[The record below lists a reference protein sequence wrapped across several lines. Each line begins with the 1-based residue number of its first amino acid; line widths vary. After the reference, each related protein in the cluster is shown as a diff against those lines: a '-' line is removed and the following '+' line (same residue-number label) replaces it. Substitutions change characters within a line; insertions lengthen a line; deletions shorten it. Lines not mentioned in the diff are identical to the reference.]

1 VRRYLDFLPEE
12 FNPLGVELIIGA
24 LLVKMRTNFFDF
36 DGANFGVAMEP
47 HLIVELVMQ
56 YLDRQPSADKLR
68 IRLYMALRQAILDR
82 ALAQGV
88 KLPPTRVLAAEL
100 RLGRNTVV
108 RAYEQLLV
116 EGYLHGRI
124 GDGTYVSGV
133 VDAASKPAAPRRLIG
148 TRREGLSRRGRS
160 IVNSAASSVIQ
171 NGAFMPGVPDLELFP
186 FGLWRRLLAKY
197 LHEGQSRLLHYTHLG
212 YGPLKVALAGY
223 LRVTR
228 MMVVDPKQIVVV
240 NGSHQA
246 LDLCARM
253 LADPGDCVWV
263 EEPGYWGARNVFGA
277 AGMQIKPVP
286 LDAKG
291 LAPTPDDWV
300 EPPRLVFTSPSS
312 QYPTGIVLSLD
323 RRLELLERAFES
335 GSWIIEDDYDN
346 ELRYDDRPVAS
357 LFGLCRRQR
366 VIYMGTLS
374 KVMFPGIRLAYMVLP
389 EDLVDAFVI
398 GNSELYRGGRMT
410 EQAALAEFIDEGHF
424 TAHIKRMRG
433 IYQERRDI
441 LLGEMQSHLGDAVSV
456 SGGHAG
462 LQLLY
467 RFNSLVDDAQIAA
480 QALAEGVVSRPLSMY
495 YANKRNALPGLNLGF
510 AAVPEKA
517 IGPAAATLARVIV
530 RHL

>member
-1 VRRYLDFLPEE
+1 M
-12 FNPLGVELIIGA
+12 EL
-24 LLVKMRTNFFDF
+24 R
-36 DGANFGVAMEP
+36 
-47 HLIVELVMQ
+47 LIVEVVTQ
-56 YLDRQPSADKLR
+56 YLDQQPAADKLR

-82 ALAQGV
+82 TLQQGV
-88 KLPPTRVLAAEL
+88 KLPPTRMLAEEL
-100 RLGRNTVV
+100 DMGRNTVV

-116 EGYLHGRI
+116 EGYLEGRV
-124 GDGTYVSGV
+124 GDGTYVSDV
-133 VDAASKPAAPRRLIG
+133 VDAASKPAAPKRLIG
-148 TRREGLSRRGRS
+148 TRREGLSRRGTS

-171 NGAFMPGVPDLELFP
+171 NGAFMPGVPDVEQFP
-186 FGLWRRLLAKY
+186 FALWRRLLAKY
-197 LHEGQSRLLHYTHLG
+197 LNDSQSRLLHYTHLG

-228 MMVVDPKQIVVV
+228 MMVVDPRQIVII
-240 NGSHQA
+240 NGSHQG

-253 LADPGDCVWV
+253 LADHGDRVWV
-263 EEPGYWGARNVFGA
+263 EEPGYWGARNVLAA
-277 AGMQIKPVP
+277 AGMEIGPIP

-291 LAPTPDDWV
+291 LAPTADDWTA
-300 EPPRLVFTSPSS
+300 PPRLIFTSPSS
-312 QYPTGIVLSLD
+312 QYPTGVVMSLD

-346 ELRYDDRPVAS
+346 ELRYDERPVAS

-374 KVMFPGIRLAYMVLP
+374 KVMFPGIRMAYLVLP

-410 EQAALAEFIDEGHF
+410 EQAALAEFIDDGHF

-433 IYQERRDI
+433 VYQARRDI
-441 LLGEMQSHLGDAVSV
+441 LRNEMESRLGNAVSV

-467 RFNSLVDDAQIAA
+467 QFNTAVDDAQIAA
-480 QALAEGVVSRPLSMY
+480 QSLAEGVVCRPLSMY
-495 YANKRNALPGLNLGF
+495 YADKQNSRPGLNLGF

-517 IGPAAATLARVIV
+517 IAPAVAKLVRVIE

>member
-1 VRRYLDFLPEE
+1 M
-12 FNPLGVELIIGA
+12 EL
-24 LLVKMRTNFFDF
+24 R
-36 DGANFGVAMEP
+36 
-47 HLIVELVMQ
+47 LIVEVVTQ
-56 YLDRQPSADKLR
+56 YLDQQPVADKLR

-82 ALAQGV
+82 TLQQGV
-88 KLPPTRVLAAEL
+88 KLPPTRMLAEEL
-100 RLGRNTVV
+100 DLGRNTVV

-116 EGYLHGRI
+116 EGYLEGRV
-124 GDGTYVSGV
+124 GDGTYVSDV
-133 VDAASKPAAPRRLIG
+133 VDAASKPAAPKRLIG
-148 TRREGLSRRGRS
+148 TRREGLSRRGTA

-171 NGAFMPGVPDLELFP
+171 NGAFMPGVPDVEQFP
-186 FGLWRRLLAKY
+186 FALWRRLLAKY
-197 LHEGQSRLLHYTHLG
+197 LNEGQSRLLHYTHLG

-228 MMVVDPKQIVVV
+228 MMVVDPKQIVVI
-240 NGSHQA
+240 NGSHQG

-253 LADPGDCVWV
+253 LADHGDRVWV
-263 EEPGYWGARNVFGA
+263 EEPGYWGARNVLAA
-277 AGMQIKPVP
+277 AGMEIAPIP

-291 LAPTPDDWV
+291 LAPTPDDWTQ
-300 EPPRLVFTSPSS
+300 PPRLIFTSPSS
-312 QYPTGIVLSLD
+312 QYPTGVVMALD
-323 RRLELLERAFES
+323 RRLELLERAFET

-346 ELRYDDRPVAS
+346 ELRYDERPVAS

-374 KVMFPGIRLAYMVLP
+374 KVMFPGIRMAYMVLP

-410 EQAALAEFIDEGHF
+410 EQAALAEFIDDGHF

-433 IYQERRDI
+433 IYQTRRDI
-441 LLGEMQSHLGDAVSV
+441 LRNEMESRLGNAVSV

-467 RFNSLVDDAQIAA
+467 QFNTPVDDAQIAA
-480 QALAEGVVSRPLSMY
+480 QSLAEGVVCRPLSMY
-495 YANKRNALPGLNLGF
+495 YADKHNSRPGLNLGF

-517 IGPAAATLARVIV
+517 IAPAVATLVRVIE

>member
-1 VRRYLDFLPEE
+1 
-12 FNPLGVELIIGA
+12 
-24 LLVKMRTNFFDF
+24 
-36 DGANFGVAMEP
+36 MEP
-47 HLIVELVMQ
+47 HLIVELLMQ
-56 YLDRQPSADKLR
+56 YLDRQPDTDKLR

-88 KLPPTRVLAAEL
+88 KLPPTRALATDL

-116 EGYLHGRI
+116 EGYLEGRV
-124 GDGTYVSGV
+124 GDGTYVSDV

-171 NGAFMPGVPDLELFP
+171 NGAFMPGVPDVEQFP
-186 FGLWRRLLAKY
+186 FSLWRRLLGKY
-197 LHEGQSRLLHYTHLG
+197 LHAGQSRLLHYTHLG

-228 MMVVDPKQIVVV
+228 MMVVDPKQIVVI
-240 NGSHQA
+240 NGSHQG

-253 LADPGDCVWV
+253 LADHGDPVWI
-263 EEPGYWGARNVFGA
+263 EEPGYWGARNVLSA
-277 AGMQIKPVP
+277 AGMEINPIP
-286 LDAKG
+286 LDARG
-291 LAPTPDDWV
+291 LAPTAEDWAQ
-300 EPPRLVFTSPSS
+300 PPRLIFTSPSS
-312 QYPTGIVLSLD
+312 QYPTGVVMSLD
-323 RRLELLERAFES
+323 RRLELLEGAFQS

-346 ELRYDDRPVAS
+346 ELRYDERPVAS

-366 VIYMGTLS
+366 VIYLGTLS
-374 KVMFPGIRLAYMVLP
+374 KVMFPGIRMAYMVLP

-410 EQAALAEFIDEGHF
+410 EQAALAEFIDDGHF
-424 TAHIKRMRG
+424 TAHIKRMRV

-441 LLGEMQSHLGDAVSV
+441 LRHEMESRLGNAVSV

-467 RFNSLVDDAQIAA
+467 RFNTPADDAQIAA
-480 QALAEGVVSRPLSMY
+480 QALAEGVICRPLSMY
-495 YANKRNALPGLNLGF
+495 YANKRNCGQGLNLGF
-510 AAVPEKA
+510 AAVPEKIIA
-517 IGPAAATLARVIV
+517 PAVAKLVRVIE

>member
-1 VRRYLDFLPEE
+1 
-12 FNPLGVELIIGA
+12 
-24 LLVKMRTNFFDF
+24 
-36 DGANFGVAMEP
+36 MEP
-47 HLIVELVMQ
+47 HLIVELLMQ
-56 YLDRQPSADKLR
+56 YLDRQPENDKLR

-88 KLPPTRVLAAEL
+88 KLPPTRVLAADL

-116 EGYLHGRI
+116 EGYLEGRV
-124 GDGTYVSGV
+124 GDGTYVSDV

-148 TRREGLSRRGRS
+148 TRREGLSRRGRT

-171 NGAFMPGVPDLELFP
+171 NGAFMPGVPDVEQFP
-186 FGLWRRLLAKY
+186 FSLWRRLLGKY
-197 LHEGQSRLLHYTHLG
+197 LHAGQSRLLHYTHLG
-212 YGPLKVALAGY
+212 YGPLKVALASY

-228 MMVVDPKQIVVV
+228 MMVVDPKQIVIV
-240 NGSHQA
+240 NGSHQG

-253 LADPGDCVWV
+253 LADHGDPVWV
-263 EEPGYWGARNVFGA
+263 EEPGYWGARNVLSA
-277 AGMQIKPVP
+277 AGMEIKPIP

-291 LAPTPDDWV
+291 LAPMAEDWAQS
-300 EPPRLVFTSPSS
+300 PRLIFTSPSS
-312 QYPTGIVLSLD
+312 QYPTGVVMSLD
-323 RRLELLERAFES
+323 RRLELLEGAFQS

-346 ELRYDDRPVAS
+346 ELRYDERPVTS

-366 VIYMGTLS
+366 VIYLGTLS

-424 TAHIKRMRG
+424 TAHIKRMRV

-441 LLGEMQSHLGDAVSV
+441 LRHAMESRLGNAVSV

-467 RFNSLVDDAQIAA
+467 RFNAAADDAQIAA
-480 QALAEGVVSRPLSMY
+480 QALAEGVVCRPLSMY
-495 YANKRNALPGLNLGF
+495 YADKRNASPGLNLGF
-510 AAVPEKA
+510 AAVPEKV
-517 IGPAAATLARVIV
+517 IVSAAATLARVIE
-530 RHL
+530 RHS